1 VEQNLKNA
9 SSWSSLA
16 QSSPPTI
23 TSNPPTAAALK
34 SSMADS
40 FQAFKKQAKENAKKV
55 NISILY
61 YNQYYIM
68 INYLM

>member
-1 VEQNLKNA
+1 MEQNLKNA

-16 QSSPPTI
+16 QSPTPTVPNTPPT
-23 TSNPPTAAALK
+23 SAALK

-55 NISILY
+55 NYVYFWSIV
-61 YNQYYIM
+61 NCFKTK
-68 INYLM
+68 

>member
-1 VEQNLKNA
+1 MEQNLKNA

-16 QSSPPTI
+16 QSPTPTTVPATPPT
-23 TSNPPTAAALK
+23 TAALK

-55 NISILY
+55 LIVI
-61 YNQYYIM
+61 IKVFADR
-68 INYLM
+68 

>member
-1 VEQNLKNA
+1 MEQNLKNA

-23 TSNPPTAAALK
+23 TANPPTAAALK
-34 SSMADS
+34 SSMADC

-55 NISILY
+55 II
-61 YNQYYIM
+61 
-68 INYLM
+68 